1 MHSIQPHFARQLARA
16 TCAILVAVGSSTI
29 TYAQPAPNHDTIS
42 AIKEIGNLIGR
53 TSDPKVATLF
63 DAQEKRIRGNLSKI
77 RQQATTELAKLGTGR
92 DSKEA
97 DKLML
102 ERSRRAGVPSEVLG
116 YVQAAGGP
124 TKVIAEIDTQ
134 AEIFLREARAE
145 VLRPRAAL
153 SVDHVV
159 AAIFMAQPADARI
172 GAFARQLLARTSCS
186 LVVWVAGGTSDENY
200 STCM

>member
-1 MHSIQPHFARQLARA
+1 MHSIHRHFARQLARA
-16 TCAILVAVGSSTI
+16 TCAILVAVSSSTA

-53 TSDPKVATLF
+53 TPDPKVATLF

-77 RQQATTELAKLGTGR
+77 RQQATTELAKVGTGR

-102 ERSRRAGVPSEVLG
+102 ERSRKAGVPSEVLG

-134 AEIFLREARAE
+134 AEIFLREARSE

-159 AAIFMAQPADARI
+159 AALFMAQPADARI
-172 GAFARQLLARTSCS
+172 GAFTRLLVRTSCS
-186 LVVWVAGGTSDENY
+186 LIVWVAGGTSDDNY